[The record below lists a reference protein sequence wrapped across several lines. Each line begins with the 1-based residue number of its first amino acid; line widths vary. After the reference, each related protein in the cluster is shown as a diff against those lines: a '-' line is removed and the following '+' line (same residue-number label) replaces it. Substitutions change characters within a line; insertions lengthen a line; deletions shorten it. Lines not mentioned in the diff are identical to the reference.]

1 MIIGIDVGT
10 TRVKATLFSVDGAM
24 LEHFSRTYPTLR
36 RESGWVEQD
45 PQDWIKLILE
55 SLHQFAVSHDLADVR
70 SIGICSQ
77 VNTHVF
83 VDGNGSAL
91 APAIIWQDGRAHC
104 EASELDAQIGDQDRI
119 SWWGAPLPVDAS
131 HCLSRMKWMQDHHP
145 DIWNETRWVMLPKDY
160 CILNLTGAVSTDPI
174 GNVGLID
181 RDLDYVSELLA
192 LLPGAAEKLAPIHGM
207 ATVAGTMK
215 PEHPAAGVPVAVG
228 TMDAWGGMLGVGA
241 IENGTAF
248 YLSGTS
254 ETLGI
259 ISEQTHPTP
268 GVIAFPKAENIQLHV
283 APTQSGGA
291 SILWFCTLFDMTAE
305 SMAKMAQAVS
315 CADNVPLFLPHLQG
329 ERAPVWDAT
338 ARGMFLE
345 LDANTSSGHLARAVY
360 EGVAFSARWVFETLQ
375 QSAGDRPQSL
385 RCGGGGFQS
394 DVCNQIRADILGVEL
409 HRVAIADPGVLGAAG
424 LASVAAGLY
433 PTLAEA
439 FGELVDID
447 RTYIPSPATRA
458 HYDEKFERYKQA
470 YFNNKRQGKPI

>member
-24 LEHFSRTYPTLR
+24 LEHFSKTYPTLR
-36 RESGWVEQD
+36 GEGGRVEQD
-45 PQDWIKLILE
+45 PQDWIDLILE
-55 SLHQFAVSHDLADVR
+55 SLHRFAASHDLADVR

-83 VDGNGSAL
+83 VDEDGKAL
-91 APAIIWQDGRAHC
+91 APAIIWQDGRAHS
-104 EASELDAQIGDQDRI
+104 EASELDAQIGDEDRI
-119 SWWGAPLPVDAS
+119 RWWGAPLPVDAS
-131 HCLSRMKWMQDHHP
+131 HCLSRMKWMQHHHP
-145 DIWNETRWVMLPKDY
+145 DIWEKTRWVMLPKDY
-160 CILNLTGAVSTDPI
+160 CILTLTGAISTDPI

-181 RDLDYVSELLA
+181 RNLDYVSELLA
-192 LLPGAAEKLAPIHGM
+192 LLPGASERLAPIQRM
-207 ATVAGTMK
+207 AAVAGTMK
-215 PEHPAAGVPVAVG
+215 PGHPAAGVPVAVG

-241 IENGTAF
+241 IENGTGF

-291 SILWFCTLFDMTAE
+291 SHLWFCSLFDMTPE
-305 SMAKMAQAVS
+305 TMANGAQAVS
-315 CADNVPLFLPHLQG
+315 HADNIPLFLPHLQG

-345 LDANTSSGHLARAVY
+345 LDANTSSHHLARAVY

-375 QSAGDRPQSL
+375 QSAGYRPQSL

-394 DVCNQIRADILGVEL
+394 DAWNQIRADILGIEVQ
-409 HRVAIADPGVLGAAG
+409 RVAIADPGVLGAAG

-433 PTLAEA
+433 PTLEAA

-447 RTYIPSPATRA
+447 RTYIPAPETKA

-470 YFNNKRQGKPI
+470 YFNNKRQVKPN